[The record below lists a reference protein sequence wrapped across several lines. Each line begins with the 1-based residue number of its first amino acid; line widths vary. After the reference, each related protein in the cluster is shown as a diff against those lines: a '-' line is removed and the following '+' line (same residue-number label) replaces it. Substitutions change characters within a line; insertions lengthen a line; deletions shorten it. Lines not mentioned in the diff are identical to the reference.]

1 VSDKFNGKYRGQ
13 TFRLKNW
20 DYSSQ
25 GLYFITICTQDREN
39 YLGEIYS
46 GKMCPSEIGEIAE
59 KFWVEIEKQFDFIHL
74 DEFVIMPNHIH
85 GILEICNSE
94 GGNDNVYNCRDA
106 INRVPTIVNPTNV
119 NPVNGGFAGEKNPMF
134 HKNISR
140 VIRWYKGRCSFEMRK
155 LRSDFKWQSLF
166 HDHVIRNEESYQRIR
181 QYIKDNPKNWG
192 EDTFNNSNS

>member
-1 VSDKFNGKYRGQ
+1 VSDKFKGKYRGQ

-39 YLGEIYS
+39 YFGEIRS
-46 GKMCPSEIGEIAE
+46 GEICLSDIGEIAE
-59 KFWVEIEKQFDFIHL
+59 KCWVEIEKQFDFIRL
-74 DEFVIMPNHIH
+74 DEFVIMPNHVH
-85 GILEICNSE
+85 GILEIWNSE
-94 GGNDNVYNCRDA
+94 CGNDNVYNCRGA
-106 INRVPTIVNPTNV
+106 INRAPTIVNPI
-119 NPVNGGFAGEKNPMF
+119 NGGFAGDKNPMF

-155 LRSDFKWQSLF
+155 LNSSFKWQSLF
-166 HDHVIRNEESYQRIR
+166 HDHVIRNEALFQRIR
-181 QYIKDNPKNWG
+181 QYIKDNPKNWS